1 MSPRPFLGWRTL
13 VTALAALVAGVTW
26 VRAQSRALFYAE
38 PNFQGASLVVE
49 AGASVPDL
57 ATMRRNDGT
66 RWTFSSVR
74 LEGGARAT
82 VSSAPNFSGDR
93 IEIGGDVADLFS
105 LPRNGGAGTWDQSIA
120 AIAVTGPGRPSA
132 QPSPALPPPV
142 AGGPSEVSV
151 GIGIGVGPS
160 RPAARPRYDARTADL
175 IVQRAYREVLDR
187 AADPEGLRTYRQ
199 RLMFEGWSERD
210 VIAHLQRSPEA
221 RAVSADAAITNAY
234 REVLGRDP
242 DANGLAHYRAKWREG
257 WTQGQI
263 RDDLR
268 RSNESRNTQY
278 RVVITRAFRD
288 LLGREPDAAGYATYE
303 RLMRERHYTERDIR
317 AAIMDSPEYRQRRS
331 GR

>member
-1 MSPRPFLGWRTL
+1 MSPRPSSGWRTL
-13 VTALAALVAGVTW
+13 VTALATLVAFVTL

-38 PNFQGASLVVE
+38 PNFQGASMVVE

-74 LEGGARAT
+74 IEGGARAT
-82 VSSAPNFSGDR
+82 VSSGPNFSGER
-93 IEIGGDVADLFS
+93 VEIVADVVDLFS
-105 LPRNGGAGTWDQSIA
+105 LPRNGGSGTWDQSIA
-120 AIAVTGPGRPSA
+120 SIAVTGPGRPSA
-132 QPSPALPPPV
+132 QPSPSTPPPI
-142 AGGPSEVSV
+142 AGGPGEVSV

-160 RPAARPRYDARTADL
+160 RPAPRPRYDARTADL
-175 IVQRAYREVLDR
+175 IVQRAFREVLDR
-187 AADPEGLRTYRQ
+187 SPDPEGLRTYRQ
-199 RLMFEGWSERD
+199 RLMFEGWTERD
-210 VIAHLQRSPEA
+210 VIEQLQRSPEA
-221 RAVSADAAITNAY
+221 RAVNADAAITNAY

-268 RSNESRNTQY
+268 RSSESRNTQY

-303 RLMRERHYTERDIR
+303 RLMRDRRYSERDIR
-317 AAIMDSPEYRQRRS
+317 AAIMDSPEYRQRVR
-331 GR
+331 GK